1 MRFFYL
7 SKRRLR
13 KDNIM
18 QKLQRVISF
27 IVSNQ
32 PGVLCRV
39 AGLISRRGFNIESLT
54 VGVTSNPEL
63 SRITIV
69 MFAEDSIIEQ
79 VIKQLDKLLDVKAIK
94 EIPQDNGTMREIA
107 LVKVSTVGVSRK
119 SFMDEVAALGG
130 VVLDIG
136 EGTITIQLTG
146 TISSINE
153 GIEALRKYGMSEVAR
168 TGMVALECGDTQ
180 LFNSKEQDEE

>member
-1 MRFFYL
+1 
-7 SKRRLR
+7 
-13 KDNIM
+13 M

-94 EIPQDNGTMREIA
+94 EIPEARGTTREIA
-107 LVKVSTVGVSRK
+107 LVKVNAVGINRK
-119 SFMDEVAALGG
+119 DFMDDVTSMWGL
-130 VVLDIG
+130 VLDIG
-136 EGTITIQLTG
+136 EETTTIQLTG
-146 TISSINE
+146 TISYINE
-153 GIEALRKYGMSEVAR
+153 GIAALRKYGIVEVAR
-168 TGMVALECGDTQ
+168 TGMVALESGDAQ
-180 LFNSKEQDEE
+180 LFNSKEQAEE